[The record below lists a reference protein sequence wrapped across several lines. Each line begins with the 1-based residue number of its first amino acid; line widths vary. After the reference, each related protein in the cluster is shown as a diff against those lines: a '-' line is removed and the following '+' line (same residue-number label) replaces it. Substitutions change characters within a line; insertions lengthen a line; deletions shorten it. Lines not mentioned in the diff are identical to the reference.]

1 MSWDLKRRPGER
13 ENGRWNEHEFEYEYE
28 YEYDQTQETF
38 PGVLKC
44 GGEED
49 TYPG

>member
-1 MSWDLKRRPGER
+1 MSWDLKRRPRER
-13 ENGRWNEHEFEYEYE
+13 ENGRWNEHEFE